1 MMWST
6 PTDVLEQ
13 EIIPAL
19 NHYVEDYDLEALKDE
34 LVEMVLEFNE
44 DGIQISN
51 PMYKMKDL
59 TEDEFNQVLMRHDI
73 SASK

>member
-51 PMYKMKDL
+51 LMYKMKDL